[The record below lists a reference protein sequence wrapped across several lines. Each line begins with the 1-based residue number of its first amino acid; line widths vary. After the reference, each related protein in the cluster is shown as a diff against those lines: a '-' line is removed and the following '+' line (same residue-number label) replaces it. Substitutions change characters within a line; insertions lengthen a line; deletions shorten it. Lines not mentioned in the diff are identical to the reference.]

1 MDTFLQDLRYAVRS
15 LRRSPGFA
23 AIVVLTLALGI
34 GANTAIFSVAN
45 AVMLR
50 PLHAPEPDRI
60 VQFMSSGPSGAYP
73 TVNLPTANAWLQQTN
88 SVLEDVSAQRLDFVN
103 LTGTPHPEQIAA
115 ARVSATFFHLFGAT
129 VEAGRTFTR
138 DEDRPGGERVV
149 VLSHRLWLRRFG
161 GDAAILGHTIVL
173 GTQPYQ
179 IVGILRTDFEPEVF
193 DQTPDVWIAFQID
206 PDTRDTGGEFCAV
219 TGRLKP
225 GVTLDA
231 ARAQLQTVANDYRRA
246 FPDRV
251 PPRGTFTLVPIRDAI
266 VGNTGSSLLLLG
278 CTVGLVLI
286 IASANVANL
295 LLARGANRSRELS
308 IRASLGATRSRIV
321 RQLLTENL
329 VLSITGGAL
338 GLAFG
343 SVGIRALMAACPEH
357 NPFILGGNTVSIPRI
372 AQDGSA
378 ATTDWRVMLFT
389 LVVIIVTTILFG
401 LLPALRVSKID
412 LHAGL
417 KGGAADGGVRLARLR
432 ALLVTTELGLAIA
445 LLVGAALL
453 IRTVLALHAVDPG
466 FDLHHVLT
474 LRMSVSGTPFEKR
487 AGIADLTREGTS
499 RLNLLPGVMSA
510 STTCCVPL
518 ETVWQLTF
526 SVVGR
531 QEPSRMAGW
540 TFVSPG
546 YFDVFRIPVVRGRA
560 FTERD
565 TADAPGVVIINESM
579 ARRFWPTS
587 DPLNDRLMVG
597 RGIRPAYDVD
607 PVRHI
612 VGIVGD
618 VRDTG
623 LMRNPRPAMYVPV
636 AQVPD
641 GVTALNVKL
650 LPLVWAVRTSGDP
663 HSVAAAVDSQLQ
675 TASGGLPTSRVR
687 SMDEVAS
694 ESTARSRF
702 EMLLMAVFAGAA
714 LLLSAIGVY
723 GLMSYAVQQRTREI
737 GIRMALGADRGQVR
751 NMVMSHA
758 AKVTLAGATV
768 GIATAL
774 ALTRTIAGFLFGVS
788 ERDPIVFTAVPVAL
802 MAVSLT
808 AAWFPSLRATRVDPA
823 TALRHD

>member
-1 MDTFLQDLRYAVRS
+1 METFLQDLRHAVRS
-15 LRRSPGFA
+15 LRRSPGFGVV
-23 AIVVLTLALGI
+23 VVLTLALGI

-73 TVNLPTANAWLQQTN
+73 TVNLPTASAWLQQTT
-88 SVLEDVSAQRLDFVN
+88 SVLEDVSAHRLDFIN
-103 LTGTPHPEQIAA
+103 LTGGPHPEQIAA
-115 ARVSATFFHLFGAT
+115 ARVTAAFFRLFGAT
-129 VEAGRTFTR
+129 VRTGRTFTR
-138 DEDRPGGERVV
+138 EDDRPGAERVV
-149 VLSHRLWLRRFG
+149 VLSHRLWQRRFG
-161 GDAAILGHTIVL
+161 GDAAIVGNTLVL
-173 GTQPYQ
+173 GTQSYQ
-179 IVGILRTDFEPEVF
+179 IIGVLSADFEPDVF

-219 TGRLKP
+219 TGRLKR

-246 FPDRV
+246 FPARV
-251 PPRGTFTLVPIRDAI
+251 PPRGTFTLVPVRDAI
-266 VGNTGSSLLLLG
+266 VDNVRSTLVLLG
-278 CTVGLVLI
+278 CTVALVLI

-295 LLARGANRSRELS
+295 LLARGANRSREFS
-308 IRASLGATRSRIV
+308 IRASLGATRRRV
-321 RQLLTENL
+321 VQQLLTESL
-329 VLSITGGAL
+329 VLSIAGGAL
-338 GLAFG
+338 GLACG
-343 SVGIRALMAACPEH
+343 SFGIRALLAAYPAK
-357 NPFILGGNTVSIPRI
+357 NPLILGGNTVNIPRI
-372 AQDGSA
+372 AGGSSV
-378 ATTDWRVMLFT
+378 TTDWRVLSFA
-389 LVVIIVTTILFG
+389 LVVTILTTVLFG
-401 LLPALRVSKID
+401 LLPALRVSKTD

-417 KGGAADGGVRLARLR
+417 KGGAADRSVRHARLR
-432 ALLVTTELGLAIA
+432 ALIVTSELGLAVT

-487 AGIADLTREGTS
+487 AGIDELTREGTR
-499 RLNLLPGVMSA
+499 RLSLLPGVISA

-526 SVVGR
+526 SVVGHAD
-531 QEPSRMAGW
+531 PSRMAGW

-560 FTERD
+560 FTARD
-565 TADAPGVVIINESM
+565 TADAPGVIIINESM

-587 DPLNDRLMVG
+587 DPLNDRLVVG
-597 RGIRPAYDVD
+597 RGIRPDYDVD
-607 PVRHI
+607 PVRQI
-612 VGIVGD
+612 VGIVAD

-623 LMRNPRPAMYVPV
+623 LIRNPRPAMYVPV

-641 GVTALNVKL
+641 SVTALNVKL
-650 LPLVWAVRTSGDP
+650 LPLVWVVRTKGDP
-663 HSVAAAVDSQLQ
+663 HSVAAAVDSELQ

-694 ESTARSRF
+694 ESTARSSF
-702 EMLLMAVFAGAA
+702 DMLLMVVFAGAA

-737 GIRMALGADRGQVR
+737 GIRMALGADRRQVR
-751 NMVMSHA
+751 NMVMGHGIM
-758 AKVTLAGATV
+758 VTLAGATTGV
-768 GIATAL
+768 AAAF

-788 ERDPIVFTAVPVAL
+788 ARDPIVFTAVPVAL

-808 AAWFPSLRATRVDPA
+808 AAWVPSLRATRIDPA